1 MQVDSLEISI
11 ESSSKKATASLEQLI
26 KKLELLNL
34 KLTSTSK
41 NSQNAFA
48 GIGSAE
54 TTKNS
59 INNLHNQVTQVTKAT
74 KTGSKAI
81 KNYALSFATLYA
93 SIRALQGSFALFK
106 ESVTSTA
113 DYLEA
118 FNYYTVAFGKVAS
131 KWDKS
136 WEEYDDQNAQNYS
149 NAFVSTMN
157 DTFSKLSGIS
167 YEPKTG
173 LISETGLKNLGLNLK
188 QVTQYAAQLA
198 SMMDAVGQ
206 SGETTLATTNAFVK
220 LAGDISSLYNIDYEN
235 AASKIRSVLQ
245 GQSRA
250 GYGFG
255 WDTTMAA
262 LQTTADKLDLS
273 KPVSEMTQMEKQQL
287 RILTILEQSRL
298 AYGDLANTIASP
310 SNMMRQFTNN
320 IQETGIILGQLFVPM
335 LQKVM
340 PVVNGVTIAIKRLLT
355 NIAGFLG
362 IEIKADDFGQG
373 FNDMEN
379 DTDGFVDGMEDLTEA
394 TKKAKGA
401 LRGFDELKVINTTDT
416 GAIKEMEDTLDLTEE
431 ILKATSNYE
440 EVWNE
445 AFNKM
450 ENKAEQF
457 ADKFE
462 LLFEPFAK
470 LFEDLMNFNSSTW
483 KGFTGFFDNLGDVAW
498 PVIKDGFGAIGK
510 FVKNISP
517 SAAEK
522 IGEGFGALA
531 IALVTIAGLSG
542 VSKTLGGIVS
552 AIVDH
557 PKIFTIGTIAGAFAL
572 LVTSLEKI
580 SDSEEM
586 ELYGDTLENINSKS
600 EEFLKK
606 IEDSIDDIHTTIE
619 DAGAADIAY
628 IEDLWEEYQTLATQT
643 DLSADKIKRL
653 KSISETLENYIPGF
667 NTIIGTETQT
677 WEEQVDAVNKLIAE
691 KEKMYKLDA
700 AKGMITDAYQALIEA
715 EKAYQEAFGT
725 EKGVIEDRDAALD
738 DYYKKTKDALKLAK
752 ELGHNFTNLEQLLE
766 FRSSSYYGKGYN
778 KELGDA
784 IDSAREARDNYYL
797 LQEAVDN
804 LAPSMESYLDAIDK
818 AQLNVDWIYDYIA
831 ELEGASTTTAETAK
845 TVTSTT
851 SSEIEGMV
859 SDVTSAISGI
869 QEDAEKSAS
878 ETQTAFKKTASEI
891 EGVVNKLNNLHI
903 NIPFTFGANA
913 ILNGIENGY
922 KLNIP
927 KYEAGGFPKEYSLFM
942 AGEHGYTEM
951 LGTVGG
957 KTAVAGGAEI
967 TGIKDAV
974 YQVGQSEAELLKEQ
988 NSLLRQILQ
997 KEMGISRNDLFE
1009 SVRSSASDFFNRT
1022 GNPAFDY

>member
-11 ESSSKKATASLEQLI
+11 ESSSKKATASLNQLI
-26 KKLELLNL
+26 KKLELLNS
-34 KLTSTSK
+34 KLTSVSK

-48 GIGSAE
+48 GIGSTE

-136 WEEYDDQNAQNYS
+136 WEEYGDQNAQNYS

-167 YEPKTG
+167 YDPKTG

-287 RILTILEQSRL
+287 RILTILEQSRV
-298 AYGDLANTIASP
+298 AFGDLAVTISSP

-320 IQETGIILGQLFVPM
+320 IQETGVVLGQLFVPM
-335 LQKVM
+335 LQKVL

-379 DTDGFVDGMEDLTEA
+379 DTDGFVDSMDDLTEA

-401 LRGFDELKVINTTDT
+401 LRGFDELKVINTSDT
-416 GAIKEMEDTLDLTEE
+416 GAIKGMEDTLDLTDE
-431 ILKATSNYE
+431 ILAATSEYE
-440 EVWNE
+440 KVWNE
-445 AFNKM
+445 AFDKM

-470 LFEDLMNFNSSTW
+470 LFEDLTSFNSSTW

-498 PVIKDGFGAIGK
+498 PIVKDGFEAVGN
-510 FVKNISP
+510 FVKKISP

-542 VSKTLGGIVS
+542 ISKTIGGIIS
-552 AIVDH
+552 AVVKHPLISTVGIV
-557 PKIFTIGTIAGAFAL
+557 AGAFAL
-572 LVTSLEKI
+572 LATSLEKI
-580 SDSEEM
+580 NDSKEIET
-586 ELYGDTLENINSKS
+586 YGDTLENINTNA
-600 EEFLKK
+600 ELFAKK
-606 IEDSIDDIHTTIE
+606 ISDSIGEIHSTIE
-619 DAGAADIAY
+619 NAGAADIAY
-628 IEDLWEEYQTLATQT
+628 IKDLWEEYQTLATKT
-643 DLSADKIKRL
+643 DLSADEIQRL
-653 KSISETLENYIPGF
+653 KSISEKLENYIPGF
-667 NTIIGTETQT
+667 NTIIGTETET

-700 AKGMITDAYQALIEA
+700 AKGMITSAYENQIAA
-715 EKAYQEAFGT
+715 EKKYQESLS
-725 EKGVIEDRDAALD
+725 KIEGLESERDAAFQE
-738 DYYKKTKDALKLAK
+738 YYDAQKKLIELEKETGTSFSKTGTFGNLREIPEDLKKAAAEAVSAK
-752 ELGHNFTNLEQLLE
+752 EKYQ
-766 FRSSSYYGKGYN
+766 
-778 KELGDA
+778 ELQNQ
-784 IDSAREARDNYYL
+784 I
-797 LQEAVDN
+797 DN
-804 LAPSMESYLDAIDK
+804 LTPSYQEYADTLAAAKEHVS
-818 AQLNVDWIYDYIA
+818 WIYDYIA
-831 ELEGASTTTAETAK
+831 ELEGVTSTSAETAK

-869 QEDAEKSAS
+869 QEDAEKSAN

-891 EGVVNKLNNLHI
+891 ESVVNKLNNLHI
-903 NIPFTFGANA
+903 NIPFTFGVNT
-913 ILNGIENGY
+913 IENGL

-927 KYEAGGFPKEYSLFM
+927 KYEVGGFPKEYSLFM
-942 AGEHGYTEM
+942 AGEHGYAEM

-974 YQVGQSEAELLKEQ
+974 YQVGQSEVELLKEQ

-1009 SVRSSASDFFNRT
+1009 SVRSSANDFFNRT
-1022 GNPAFDY
+1022 GNPAFSY